1 MPGGST
7 LQRGNEL
14 FAQMIYLASVAVP
27 NINANS
33 TATQTVTVQGVV
45 TGDLISWNQQST
57 VSGISVENIYVSAA
71 NTLTFLWS
79 NTTGSNVTSTA
90 NQPFV
95 LQVTRAENTV
105 ESGLAGL
112 PNGIY

>member
-14 FAQMIYLASVAVP
+14 FAQMIYLPSVTVP
-27 NINANS
+27 NVNANA
-33 TATQTVTVQGVV
+33 TATQTFTVKGVV
-45 TGDLISWNQQST
+45 IGDLIAWNQQSEVT
-57 VSGISVENIYVSAA
+57 GISVENVRVSATD
-71 NTLTFLWS
+71 TLTFYWS
-79 NTTGSNVTSTA
+79 NTTGSNVTSTGA
-90 NQPFV
+90 QPF
-95 LQVTRAENTV
+95 LIQVTRAENTA